1 MNKTA
6 SNIGVLLWDL
16 DGTLL
21 RVKRKNS
28 TSPHKN
34 ALSNRGFFLNDSE
47 MRLSGQTDFEIF
59 LELTKLASDEVDKEI
74 FLQAFED
81 LDKESL
87 RLDKSST
94 FHLLPGVVDILDN
107 LASRGWI
114 NGVLTGNTE
123 SRLKAKIKNSGIAS
137 FFIEDYLF
145 GCEFGDSRESIT
157 KKAERYCSQKHQSN
171 VFILG
176 DTPYDISAAR
186 SSHFPIISVAT
197 GDFSI
202 EELSSHKPDLLLQNL
217 SRDADMLIKYLEK
230 RIFKMNRT

>member
-1 MNKTA
+1 MSINKKT
-6 SNIGVLLWDL
+6 SNAGVLLWDL

-21 RVKRKNS
+21 RVKRNNS
-28 TSPHKN
+28 SSPHMI
-34 ALSNRGFFLNDSE
+34 ALSNRGFLLNNSKT
-47 MRLSGQTDFEIF
+47 RLSGRTDFEIF
-59 LELTKLASDEVDKEI
+59 LELTKGTSDKVDKKM

-81 LDKESL
+81 LDNESFK
-87 RLDKSST
+87 LDKSST
-94 FHLLPGVVDILDN
+94 FNLLPGVVSVLNI
-107 LASRGWI
+107 LASRGWKH
-114 NGVLTGNTE
+114 GVLTGNTK
-123 SRLKAKIKNSGIAS
+123 SRLKAKLENSGITS

-157 KKAERYCSQKHQSN
+157 NRARLYFSRKTQSQ

-202 EELSSHKPDLLLQNL
+202 EELSSHAPDLLLQDL
-217 SRDADMLIKYLEK
+217 SIEADVLVNYLEK
-230 RIFKMNRT
+230 KIF